1 MWLLDCSDMVEP
13 STSSCEV
20 AAAKMGYSD
29 KQLLED
35 VEQMGDSDTVLDS
48 CACDPVPKKE
58 PVAVE
63 QG

>member
-48 CACDPVPKKE
+48 CACDPVPKK
-58 PVAVE
+58 
-63 QG
+63 